1 MSTWMT
7 DEEIAELQKAR
18 PTTGNDFL
26 DAFQL
31 GYDMGCRIK
40 NAEVE
45 KANSEKSNEWSKCYK
60 AEQER
65 DALKAENEA
74 LRAEVA
80 KLRKKLRKA
89 RKSGVR

>member
-1 MSTWMT
+1 MSAWMT

-31 GYDMGCRIK
+31 GYDIGCRIK
-40 NAEVE
+40 AVEVE
-45 KANSEKSNEWSKCYK
+45 KANSEKSDEWSRRYK

-65 DALKAENEA
+65 DALKAENEG
-74 LRAEVA
+74 LKAEIA
-80 KLRKKLRKA
+80 KLLKKLRKA
-89 RKSGVR
+89 KKRGAL